1 MQRIPWKKL
10 VLALGILILL
20 AVTVQAMRH
29 RDAARAESPAAVPVP
44 VRVAVATRGDV
55 ELTLQVTGHAEAYA
69 TVSVR
74 SRVDGQLESLDFT
87 PGGAV
92 RKGEVIARIDPRLL
106 RAQLDQSL
114 GNLARDQAQLTKA
127 KADLKRYAEMID
139 KGYVSRADYDTYK
152 ANAATYQAA
161 IKSDQAAVELARTQ
175 LDYADIRAPFDGI
188 AGAPLVYP
196 GAIVSADDTDLVVIN
211 QVSPIRVAFP
221 VPESSLAAIRRID
234 AHGPLDVEVRVP
246 GAGDAPLKG
255 TLEFIDNS
263 VATSTGTIVLKAR
276 LPNVDHR
283 LTPGQ
288 FVNVTLPTAR
298 LADAVSVPAVALQH
312 AASGAFVFVVDK
324 DGVAHQRSVEPGA
337 GIDQRLVIDKG
348 LQAGERVVTDGQMLL
363 VDGARVR
370 VLTAD
375 G

>member
-10 VLALGILILL
+10 VLALGIVVLL
-20 AVTVQAMRH
+20 AVTVQAVRH
-29 RDAARAESPAAVPVP
+29 RDSARAEAPTAVPVP
-44 VRVAVATRGDV
+44 VHVAVAMRGDV

-87 PGGAV
+87 PGAAV
-92 RKGEVIARIDPRLL
+92 RKGEIIARIDPRLL
-106 RAQLDQSL
+106 RAHLDQSL

-127 KADLKRYAEMID
+127 QADLKRYAEMID
-139 KGYVSRADYDTYK
+139 KGYVSKADYDTYK

-234 AHGPLDVEVRVP
+234 AHGPLDVQVRVP

-263 VATSTGTIVLKAR
+263 VATNTGTIVLKAR

-298 LADAVSVPAVALQH
+298 LVDAVSVPAVALQH
-312 AASGAFVFVVDK
+312 AAGGAFVYVVDK

>member
-10 VLALGILILL
+10 ILGLGVVVLL
-20 AVTVQAMRH
+20 AVTVQALRH
-29 RDAARAESPAAVPVP
+29 RDAARAEAPATVPVP
-44 VRVAVATRGDV
+44 VHVTMATRGDV

-87 PGGAV
+87 PGAAV
-92 RKGEVIARIDPRLL
+92 RKGDVIARIDPRLL
-106 RAQLDQSL
+106 RAQLDQAL

-127 KADLKRYAEMID
+127 QADLKRYAEMIE
-139 KGYVSRADYDTYK
+139 KGYVSKADYDTYK

-175 LDYADIRAPFDGI
+175 LAYADIRAPFDGI

-196 GAIVSADDTDLVVIN
+196 GAIVSADSTDLVVIN
-211 QVSPIRVAFP
+211 QVSPIRVAFS
-221 VPESSLAAIRRID
+221 VPESSLAAIRAID
-234 AHGPLDVEVRVP
+234 AHGPLTVDVRVP
-246 GAGDAPLKG
+246 GAAGPPLKG

-263 VATSTGTIVLKAR
+263 VATRTGTIILKAR
-276 LPNVDHR
+276 LPNADGR

-312 AASGAFVFVVDK
+312 AAGGAFVFVVDK
-324 DGVAHQRSVEPGA
+324 DGQVHQRSVEPGP

-370 VLTAD
+370 VLAAD